1 MLEPL
6 INRASSEQFAALATH
21 LKSSFICAG
30 SFPAF
35 ILINEIHK
43 LTQNEKIPR
52 VKYNDIDI
60 YYGSFGDGNFKR
72 IGCQ

>member
-1 MLEPL
+1 MLKPL
-6 INRASSEQFAALATH
+6 INHASSVQFAASATH

-35 ILINEIHK
+35 ILINEIRK
-43 LTQNEKIPR
+43 LTRKKEIPR